1 MFQIKLNREK
11 EGSRISVKEGRLTI
25 DCTRCPGPGSVEDRQ
40 CLTCICDSA
49 KDVSEI
55 DSIMLHGVTDTS
67 FQGDALA
74 LIRELV
80 SVYSVM
86 TMDPGDRRGARC
98 RGCRNSYRRLTA
110 DQIRCFPDVDT
121 DLLKQRAMQT
131 KVQNEVCE
139 ICLSDS
145 IRLFDHLRSMLS
157 DIKSATSAGC
167 E

>member
-1 MFQIKLNREK
+1 MFGISLNKGK
-11 EGSRISVKEGRLTI
+11 EAPAAVRKDGRLTI
-25 DCTRCPGPGSVEDRQ
+25 DCTRCPGPGSPEDRQ
-40 CLTCICDSA
+40 CLICVCDYV

-55 DSIMLHGVTDTS
+55 DSIMLHGASDTC
-67 FQGDALA
+67 FQGDALT
-74 LIRELV
+74 LIRELAGI
-80 SVYSVM
+80 YSVL

-145 IRLFDHLRSMLS
+145 IRLFDHLQSMLS